1 MMAAPTPASGGIVS
15 SSPAYPWPFRPH
27 EKAFSPT
34 PAPMIAVTSPVTVPD
49 KGGGIPFINSNP
61 AVPLPTGEVD
71 SATIRPLPT
80 SGHVN
85 QVEVGLLASQ
95 IKVLLFSTIF
105 LMM

>member
-1 MMAAPTPASGGIVS
+1 MS
-15 SSPAYPWPFRPH
+15 SSPSYPWPFRPH

-34 PAPMIAVTSPVTVPD
+34 PAPMIAATSPGTVPD
-49 KGGGIPFINSNP
+49 KGSGIPFINSNP

-85 QVEVGLLASQ
+85 QVEVGVLASQ
-95 IKVLLFSTIF
+95 LLVLLFSTVF